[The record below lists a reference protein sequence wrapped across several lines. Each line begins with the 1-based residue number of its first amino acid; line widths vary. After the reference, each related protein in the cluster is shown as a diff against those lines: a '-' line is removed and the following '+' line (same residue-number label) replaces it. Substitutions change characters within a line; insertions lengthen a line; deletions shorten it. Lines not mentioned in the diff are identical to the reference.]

1 MSKQM
6 IYVVDDEVNI
16 RELLAFNLEKAGYK
30 VKSFADGRSFLEE
43 LGTKKPD
50 LVCLDLMLPDYDG
63 VELCKKIRHSP
74 GISDLP
80 ILMLTARTTEF
91 DTVIGLEAGADD
103 YLGKPFS
110 VNEFL
115 ARVRALLR
123 RTGRQEP
130 GREEA
135 VILQVEG
142 LEMDPEKRTVVK
154 EGKSMSLTYKEF
166 ELLKL
171 LLSNRGRAF
180 SREELLSK
188 IWGYDY
194 FGDTRT
200 VDVHIHSLRKLIG
213 EDLIETVRGIGYKF
227 VS

>member
-154 EGKSMSLTYKEF
+154 EGKSLSLTYKEF

>member
-30 VKSFADGRSFLEE
+30 VKSFADGRLFLEE

-154 EGKSMSLTYKEF
+154 EGKSMSLTYEEF

>member
-1 MSKQM
+1 MSKQL

-154 EGKSMSLTYKEF
+154 EGKSLSLTYKEF